1 VIHLAANEEEIYT
14 TMFTSLKH
22 PARRKILRLLAAKPM
37 TFTEIV
43 ETIDVSTS
51 HLTYHLESLGE
62 LISKTE
68 DGKYRLSSFGEAT
81 VGAMKSVEE
90 VPEIQVK
97 RRFGI
102 PFRWK
107 MLFVGLLACIVLLS
121 SLTAVAVYNLSLM
134 ANSQQALKQENE
146 QLLSWG
152 VGTNKITTLLHDVA
166 QVDLN
171 SYKVQQLSN
180 TVEYRKDIAA
190 SEEIIR
196 YSLTSSTSNLDCYL
210 RFRNNHFSRYQLNP
224 IESTITQTQTPPSSL
239 LENAKAALN
248 RYKAYSGDTYL
259 DDMSDLLDMVTSL
272 GNTELTQ
279 GNLKLEIT
287 DGGSGNGR
295 VTWLYTEKGIDYPS
309 KCVDMVF
316 KNHVLTD
323 FTDGYFLFTIASTTL
338 SISQEQAVT
347 IAKNY
352 AKTLTWTIDQKQIT
366 GFATQDQPV
375 SVQLVPHP
383 RPGSTGL
390 IPYWYVVLRLEQT
403 YTGGINTVTV
413 GIFADNGEVED
424 VQMIAN

>member
-1 VIHLAANEEEIYT
+1 
-14 TMFTSLKH
+14 
-22 PARRKILRLLAAKPM
+22 
-37 TFTEIV
+37 
-43 ETIDVSTS
+43 
-51 HLTYHLESLGE
+51 
-62 LISKTE
+62 
-68 DGKYRLSSFGEAT
+68 
-81 VGAMKSVEE
+81 
-90 VPEIQVK
+90 
-97 RRFGI
+97 
-102 PFRWK
+102 
-107 MLFVGLLACIVLLS
+107 
-121 SLTAVAVYNLSLM
+121 M
-134 ANSQQALKQENE
+134 ASSQQALKQENE

-196 YSLTSSTSNLDCYL
+196 YSLTSSTSNFDCYL

-259 DDMSDLLDMVTSL
+259 DDMSDLLDKVTSL
-272 GNTELTQ
+272 GDTELTQ

-295 VTWLYTEKGIDYPS
+295 VTWLYIEKGIDYPS

-390 IPYWYVVLRLEQT
+390 IPYWYVVLRLDQT
-403 YTGGINTVTV
+403 YADGINTVTV
-413 GIFADNGEVED
+413 GIFADNGDVED

>member
-1 VIHLAANEEEIYT
+1 MVHLAANEEEIYT
-14 TMFTSLKH
+14 IMFTSLKH

-43 ETIDVSTS
+43 ETIGVSTS

-196 YSLTSSTSNLDCYL
+196 YSLTSSTSNIDCYL

-224 IESTITQTQTPPSSL
+224 IESTITQTQTPSSSL

-259 DDMSDLLDMVTSL
+259 DDMSDLLDTVTSL